1 MGIKSLLKQTLT
13 EADGVTLCPVRVT
26 ALTAVAGYHSLLAF
40 MVGYQHVAL
49 SMADLTSY
57 MRDMSVLGTSLGV
70 GVGAKA
76 VMKADAP
83 TT

>member
-1 MGIKSLLKQTLT
+1 MTLRDRLLQTLT
-13 EADGVTLCPVRVT
+13 EPDGVTLCPVRVT
-26 ALTAVAGYHSLLAF
+26 GLAAVAGYHGLLAF
-40 MVGYQHVAL
+40 MVGYQHTAL
-49 SMADLTSY
+49 TMADLTSY

-83 TT
+83 TA

>member
-1 MGIKSLLKQTLT
+1 MNLRERFLQTIT
-13 EADGVTLCPVRVT
+13 EPDGVTLCPVRVT
-26 ALTAVAGYHSLLAF
+26 ALAAVAGYHGLLAYL
-40 MVGYQHVAL
+40 VGIQHTPL

-76 VMKADAP
+76 VMKADSP
-83 TT
+83 TN